1 MPLAKRLFVRSGWV
15 VVLVGSLASYEVFN
29 HSARDMHVLRTPLD
43 ALLPLV
49 PVFAIPYLL
58 YLPFL
63 VLTLLLVGVTN
74 WPRFQVLALAFSL
87 ASVTADLCFLLF
99 QTYVSRPP
107 VPGHDLGAQLVRF
120 VYAHDQPYN
129 AFPSL
134 HATGA
139 TLCFI
144 AYVKCKPRYGLAV
157 LPLVLAIIAATVLI
171 RQHYLADVAAGLV
184 LAGLTYGTA
193 SQVVLRWRSPTPHW
207 RSAP

>member
-1 MPLAKRLFVRSGWV
+1 MPLAKHLLVRSGLV
-15 VVLVGSLASYEVFN
+15 VVLVGSLTSYEVLN

-63 VLTLLLVGVTN
+63 VLTLLMFGVTN
-74 WPRFQVLALAFSL
+74 WPRFQVLALAFIL
-87 ASVTADLCFLLF
+87 ANFTADLCFLLF
-99 QTYVSRPP
+99 QTYVPRPP
-107 VPGHDLGAQLVRF
+107 VPGHDLGAQLVRL

-144 AYVKCKPRYGLAV
+144 AYVKWKPRYGLAV

-193 SQVVLRWRSPTPHW
+193 SQVVLRWRSPTPH
-207 RSAP
+207 